1 MVAVVMR
8 KEKRPRSVARRKE
21 DPSSPVGLPRSAAH
35 TDLVNFVIFGHGVA
49 VKINVRPIV

>member
-21 DPSSPVGLPRSAAH
+21 DPSSPAGLPRSAAH